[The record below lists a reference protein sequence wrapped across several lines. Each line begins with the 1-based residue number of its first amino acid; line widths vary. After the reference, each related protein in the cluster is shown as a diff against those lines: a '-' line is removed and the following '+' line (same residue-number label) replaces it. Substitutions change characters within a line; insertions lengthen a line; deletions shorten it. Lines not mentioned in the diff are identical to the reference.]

1 MGHSDGTVRRHWAM
15 HVRVIVPV
23 PCARTYLWHLSHL
36 AEQVLLRLHGG
47 LARRRGKPS
56 WMHGETKRKGGRTA
70 GLDGRHHGQ
79 TGERADIGMG
89 RAGGRN
95 GTGGRPAGRPA
106 LDVLGS
112 KANAPTQRVRAAPG
126 NSVCHVERR
135 VERRPFL
142 AHPIVMC

>member
-1 MGHSDGTVRRHWAM
+1 MALDTGFETQCGFSFALMGHSDGTVRRHWAM

-36 AEQVLLRLHGG
+36 AEQVLRRSHGG

-56 WMHGETKRKGGRTA
+56 WVHGETKRKGGRTA

-89 RAGGRN
+89 RAGGRP
-95 GTGGRPAGRPA
+95 GARRWTFWAAKQTPPRRGWDGRAAGR
-106 LDVLGS
+106 
-112 KANAPTQRVRAAPG
+112 APG
-126 NSVCHVERR
+126 AGLSGQ
-135 VERRPFL
+135 
-142 AHPIVMC
+142 